1 MPDYSRYADLNC
13 LRISPARGLRARV
26 GLVALVTLAVA
37 LTVLPDAALG
47 AQRSPWSFGKFAGY
61 VWQGRVESVRAS
73 WSVPGV
79 RRGSVGRAGTWIG
92 AQAPGTPG
100 PFIQIGT
107 NEVSFHPFPLGPS
120 VTAYYA
126 FWSDTTN
133 HFHPHF
139 LFRVARGDDVSA
151 SLALVSGRWRLAIVD
166 KTSSATA
173 RFSTGEEARASFSL
187 AEWLQE
193 DVTDGTTGKPFPY
206 PRLTD
211 LRFRRLAVNSA
222 TPAYADLYSQW
233 MSANGANWAP
243 SPLHR
248 DSFALHRAT
257 VNSIGARYL
266 QIAAGEDMATKVFV
280 PQMAGWTATT
290 PGSQIA
296 AACSTFAAALR
307 KSLHALASTPW
318 SPRVRRH
325 IHSLIRSTGVLLTL
339 SQSPPSASPADL
351 RAWTSKWARDSTAL
365 AHAAHLIRRA
375 LKIPEI
381 TPTQ

>member
-1 MPDYSRYADLNC
+1 MPDYSRYADLNG
-13 LRISPARGLRARV
+13 LWVSPARGLRARV
-26 GLVALVTLAVA
+26 GLVALVTLAV
-37 LTVLPDAALG
+37 VLPGAALG

-61 VWQGRVESVRAS
+61 VWRGHVESVRAS
-73 WSVPGV
+73 WSIPGV
-79 RRGSVGRAGTWIG
+79 RPGSVGRAGSWIG
-92 AQAPGTPG
+92 AQAPGAPG

-107 NEVSFHPFPLGPS
+107 NEESFHPFPLMPS
-120 VTAYYA
+120 ILAYYA

-133 HFHPHF
+133 HFHPRF
-139 LFRVARGDDVSA
+139 LFSVKPGDDMSA

-166 KTSSATA
+166 KTSGATA
-173 RFSTGEEARASFSL
+173 RFSTEEEAHASFNL

-193 DVTDGTTGKPFPY
+193 DVTDAATGKPFPY

-211 LRFRRLAVNSA
+211 LRFRRLAVNLA

-233 MSANGANWAP
+233 MSASGANWAP

-257 VNSIGARYL
+257 VSAIGAKYL
-266 QIAAGEDMATKVFV
+266 QIAAGEDMATTVFV
-280 PQMAGWTATT
+280 PQMVGWTATT

-307 KSLHALASTPW
+307 RSLHALASTRWP
-318 SPRVRRH
+318 PRVRRQ
-325 IHSLIRSTGVLLTL
+325 IHSLIRSTHVLLTL
-339 SQSPPSASPADL
+339 SQSPPSASRADL
-351 RAWTSKWARDSTAL
+351 RAWASTWARDSTAL
-365 AHAAHLIRRA
+365 SRAAHLIRRA

>member
-1 MPDYSRYADLNC
+1 MPDHSRYADLNS
-13 LRISPARGLRARV
+13 LRVSPAPGLRARV

-37 LTVLPDAALG
+37 FAVLPGAVLG

-61 VWQGRVESVRAS
+61 VWRGHVESVRAS

-79 RRGSVGRAGTWIG
+79 RLGSVGHAGTWIG

-107 NEVSFHPFPLGPS
+107 NEESFHPFPLGSS

-133 HFHPHF
+133 HFHPRF
-139 LFRVARGDDVSA
+139 LFRVKLGDDVSA

-166 KTSSATA
+166 KTSGATA
-173 RFSTGEEARASFSL
+173 RFSTEEEAGASFNL

-193 DVTDGTTGKPFPY
+193 DVTDAATGKPFPY

-257 VNSIGARYL
+257 VSSIGAKYL
-266 QIAAGEDMATKVFV
+266 QIAAGEDMSTKVFG

-296 AACSTFAAALR
+296 AACATFAATLR
-307 KSLHALASTPW
+307 KSLHALASTRWP
-318 SPRVRRH
+318 PRVRRQ
-325 IHSLIRSTGVLLTL
+325 IYSLIRSARVLLTL

-351 RAWTSKWARDSTAL
+351 RAWTSTWARDSTAL
-365 AHAAHLIRRA
+365 SRAAHLIRRA

-381 TPTQ
+381 TSTQ

>member
-1 MPDYSRYADLNC
+1 VQ
-13 LRISPARGLRARV
+13 GLRAPV
-26 GLVALVTLAVA
+26 GLVALITLAVA
-37 LTVLPDAALG
+37 LAVLPGAALG

-61 VWQGRVESVRAS
+61 VWRGHVESVRAS

-79 RRGSVGRAGTWIG
+79 RLGSVGRAGTWIG
-92 AQAPGTPG
+92 AQAPGAPG

-107 NEVSFHPFPLGPS
+107 NEESFHPFPLMPS
-120 VTAYYA
+120 IQAYYA

-139 LFRVARGDDVSA
+139 LFRVKPGDDVSA

-166 KTSSATA
+166 KTSGATA
-173 RFSTGEEARASFSL
+173 RFSTEEEARASFNL

-193 DVTDGTTGKPFPY
+193 DVTDGITGKPFPY

-211 LRFRRLAVNSA
+211 LQFRRLAVNST

-233 MSANGANWAP
+233 MSANGVNWAP

-257 VNSIGARYL
+257 VSSIGAKYL

-290 PGSQIA
+290 PSSQIA
-296 AACSTFAAALR
+296 ATCATFAAALR
-307 KSLHALASTPW
+307 ESLHTLATTRWP
-318 SPRVRRH
+318 PRVRRH
-325 IHSLIRSTGVLLTL
+325 IHSLIRSSRVLLTHV
-339 SQSPPSASPADL
+339 QSPPSASPTVL
-351 RAWTSKWARDSTAL
+351 RAWASTWARDSTAL
-365 AHAAHLIRRA
+365 SRAAHLIRRA

-381 TPTQ
+381 IPT